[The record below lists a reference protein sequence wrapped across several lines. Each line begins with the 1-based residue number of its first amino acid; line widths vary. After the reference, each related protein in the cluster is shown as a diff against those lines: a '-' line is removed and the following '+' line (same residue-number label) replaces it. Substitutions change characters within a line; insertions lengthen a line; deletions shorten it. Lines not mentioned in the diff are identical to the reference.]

1 MHDDG
6 GLQRMGEETSA
17 GTRGNDENVP
27 QAAIHPI
34 EVGPASW
41 TNSGVYRRVL

>member
-1 MHDDG
+1 
-6 GLQRMGEETSA
+6 MGEGTFA
-17 GTRGNDENVP
+17 GARANGEVAP

-41 TNSGVYRRVL
+41 TNRGVYRRVP